1 MTITRKSVAI
11 LIALLVLITGA
22 VAATTALASQGY
34 VAGYGD
40 KPDKGKQYGKVK
52 TVKFDVAEDATR
64 FVFDDE
70 PRDDDGL
77 PEYGNSFVT
86 QGYIY
91 PEGTLEESNGV
102 KANGEPEF
110 PNKVIGEWTC
120 RGWFI
125 GEGATTESG
134 PWVST
139 TQLYDLGD
147 EPGEVTL
154 VTDGSEIS
162 DVNEEVKRAITGGT
176 GPYKRAAGEGGQTL
190 LGFNATEGVNLS
202 FELKVQKR

>member
-22 VAATTALASQGY
+22 AAATTALANQRDD
-34 VAGYGD
+34 VRA
-40 KPDKGKQYGKVK
+40 DKGKHHSKAK

-70 PRDDDGL
+70 PVDEDGL

-91 PEGTLEESNGV
+91 PEGTLDGSNGV

-110 PNKVIGEWTC
+110 PDKVIGGWTC

-125 GEGATTESG
+125 GDFATTSSG
-134 PWVST
+134 PLVST

-147 EPGEVTL
+147 KPGKVTL
-154 VTDGSEIS
+154 VSDGVELV
-162 DVNEEVKRAITGGT
+162 DVDKEVKRAITGGT
-176 GPYKRAAGEGGQTL
+176 GPYKRAAGEARQTL
-190 LGFNATEGVNLS
+190 LGFNATEGVNLR
-202 FELKVQKR
+202 FDLKVQKR